1 MTHKNTLVVIPA
13 RLAASRLPDKPL
25 ARIGSEPMIIHVW
38 KKAIAADV
46 GPVLVA
52 CGDEAIADAVREA
65 GGTAVM
71 TAPDLPSGSDRVWVA
86 TETFDPDHEFDHVI
100 NVQGDLPTM
109 DPRIVNTAIDALV
122 RGKTDIGTLV
132 AEITDKHELED
143 RNVVKVAIDFPPGVK
158 IAPALYFSRSLIPS
172 GEGPVYHH
180 IGIYSYTRRALS
192 RFVKFQPSG
201 LEVREQLEQLRGLT
215 NGMTISAG
223 LVDSV
228 PFGVDT
234 PADLERARQIL
245 AP

>member
-1 MTHKNTLVVIPA
+1 
-13 RLAASRLPDKPL
+13 
-25 ARIGSEPMIIHVW
+25 MIIHVW

-46 GPVLVA
+46 GPVIVA
-52 CGDEAIADAVREA
+52 CGDEAIANAVRDA

-86 TETFDPDHEFDHVI
+86 AETFDPDHEFDHII

-122 RGKTDIGTLV
+122 HGKTDIGTLV

-143 RNVVKVAIDFPPGVK
+143 RNVVKVAVDFPPGET
-158 IAPALYFSRSLIPS
+158 IAPALYFSRTLIPS

-180 IGIYSYTRRALS
+180 IGIYCYTRPALK
-192 RFVKFQPSG
+192 RFIKLQPSG